1 MIEVLTGA
9 VTATHGQPLR
19 HSLYAELIHA
29 YFVPLK
35 KYSLETIITL
45 GDTYSSNLSS
55 CKNKAI
61 IMLRSSPLLSSA
73 TPTHL
78 LSVHFTGQPRPHSI
92 LRPTPGST
100 EHRHVSRFPKN
111 DLVGDTQSGLKV
123 SEWTPKAEV
132 EAERRPASLK
142 LKAQRLH
149 NGISPRE

>member
-1 MIEVLTGA
+1 
-9 VTATHGQPLR
+9 
-19 HSLYAELIHA
+19 
-29 YFVPLK
+29 
-35 KYSLETIITL
+35 
-45 GDTYSSNLSS
+45 
-55 CKNKAI
+55 
-61 IMLRSSPLLSSA
+61 MLRSSPLLSSA

-78 LSVHFTGQPRPHSI
+78 LSVHFTGQPRLHSI